1 VVSSVVAES
10 LLLGLIGGVL
20 GCVIAY
26 LGFNG
31 IRASTL
37 NFASF
42 SQITFAFA
50 VTPALLGKG
59 LLYALVLSFV
69 GGIMPGIRAARLPI
83 ISGLRE
89 L

>member
-1 VVSSVVAES
+1 M
-10 LLLGLIGGVL
+10 LLGLLGGVI
-20 GCVIAY
+20 GCLIAY

-50 VTPALLGKG
+50 VTPALLTKG
-59 LLYALVLSFV
+59 LLYALALSFI

-83 ISGLRE
+83 TSGLRE

>member
-1 VVSSVVAES
+1 MKADCHAS
-10 LLLGLIGGVL
+10 LSWLGQNIALIL
-20 GCVIAY
+20 P
-26 LGFNG
+26 

-50 VTPALLGKG
+50 VTPVLLGKG
-59 LLYALVLSFV
+59 LLYALVLPLV

-83 ISGLRE
+83 TSGLRE